1 VNISVLPPE
10 FRKQHIT
17 IDVEEWFH
25 IIGVKI
31 PDVSEWDELTPT
43 VENNTR
49 KILKILKDTS
59 NVATFFFLGWVAKKY
74 PDLVKEVH
82 DAGHEVASHGFY
94 HKDIRGLSD
103 EEFYQDI
110 RDAKLLLEDITS
122 APVIGY
128 RSPAFSSGQ
137 SRCFS
142 IIVDAGY
149 TYDASVFPAK
159 RDTGG
164 NPASPNYPYIIELE
178 DGRKLYEFPVSCTR
192 FLGRSFPNGGGY
204 FRVYPLWLSRV
215 LMRKMLRESSGYLMF
230 YIHPREVDGGTHP
243 RIDITDPKKR
253 LKTYAGLKK
262 TAEKLEYICEG
273 FGSLSISN
281 LCLKEDGKLF

>member
-25 IIGVKI
+25 IIGVRI
-31 PDVSEWDELTPT
+31 PDVSEWDNLTPT
-43 VENNTR
+43 VEKNTR
-49 KILKILKDTS
+49 NILKILEDTS
-59 NVATFFFLGWVAKKY
+59 NIATFFFLGWVAKKY
-74 PDLVKEVH
+74 PDLVKEVR
-82 DAGHEVASHGFY
+82 DAGHEVASHGFF
-94 HKDIRGLSD
+94 HKDSRGLSD

-110 RDAKLLLEDITS
+110 RDTKLLLEDITS
-122 APVIGY
+122 APIFGY

-137 SRCFS
+137 SRYFS
-142 IIVDAGY
+142 IIFDAGY
-149 TYDASVFPAK
+149 TYDSSVFPAK

-164 NPASPNYPYIIELE
+164 SPDSPNLPYIIDLD
-178 DGRKLYEFPVSCTR
+178 DGRQLYEFPVSTTR
-192 FLGRSFPNGGGY
+192 FLGRYLPNGGGY
-204 FRVYPLWLSRV
+204 FRVYPLWLSKV
-215 LMRKMLRESSGYLMF
+215 LMRKMLKQTSGYLMF

-262 TAEKLEYICEG
+262 AAEKLESVCEG
-273 FGSLSISN
+273 FGSLSISS
-281 LCLKEDGKLF
+281 LCVKEDEKLL